1 MIDRPAAAKNTQ
13 VRIVGD
19 RAALPQ
25 TVFIVHWYNAVD
37 QGLFSPAYFPV
48 TSIESAEGD
57 DPAPSTLTTYC
68 AC

>member
-19 RAALPQ
+19 RAALLQ

-48 TSIESAEGD
+48 T
-57 DPAPSTLTTYC
+57 
-68 AC
+68 

>member
-19 RAALPQ
+19 RAALLQ

-37 QGLFSPAYFPV
+37 QGPVFSGVLSGHFDRV
-48 TSIESAEGD
+48 RGR
-57 DPAPSTLTTYC
+57 
-68 AC
+68 